1 MKTVALALQKG
12 GVGKSSLSMALA
24 GELAATYGQTVII
37 DGDPQ
42 GNITGQ
48 LHPNIEG
55 KELADLLFD
64 IAEGKAPDLKNA
76 VCKTSFPNLSIIPTA
91 GLDGRLR
98 LYSETLA
105 SGNPWAVDDLVKEL
119 AAWGFKY
126 CIIDTSPSF
135 SPLEKSIL
143 LATDECL
150 TPVMGDVYG
159 QDGLTIFSENLQ
171 QLRKSQRS
179 ERPRYSRII
188 FNAYDKR
195 ITGHERILETLK
207 SGADGMELYCFPT
220 DPIYRRAQDS
230 NTVIQALTGAKEATR
245 AELSRLAKSIY

>member
-1 MKTVALALQKG
+1 MKTVCFSLQKG

-24 GELAATYGQTVII
+24 GELAVTYGPTVLI

-48 LHPNIEG
+48 LYPIIEN

-64 IAEGKAPDLKNA
+64 IAEGKAPNLKEA
-76 VCKTSFPNLSIIPTA
+76 VHKTSFPNLSIIQTA

-105 SGNPWAVDDLVKEL
+105 NSNPWAMDELIKEL
-119 AAWGFKY
+119 VSWGFKY
-126 CIIDTSPSF
+126 CVIDTSPAF
-135 SPLEKSIL
+135 GPLEQSIL
-143 LATDECL
+143 LSVDECL
-150 TPVMGDVYG
+150 TPLMGDVYG
-159 QDGLTIFSENLQ
+159 QDGLQIFAENLK
-171 QLRKSQRS
+171 QLRKRQRS
-179 ERPRYSRII
+179 EKPHYNRII

-195 ITGHERILETLK
+195 ISSHDRILDALK
-207 SGADGMELYCFPT
+207 LNAEGMQLYCFPT
-220 DPIYRRAQDS
+220 DPVYRRAQDAS
-230 NTVIQALTGAKEATR
+230 TVIQALSGAKEATR

>member
-1 MKTVALALQKG
+1 MKTITLALQKG

-24 GELAATYGQTVII
+24 GELATAYGSTVII

-48 LHPNIEG
+48 LYPNIDN

-64 IAEGKAPDLKNA
+64 IADGKAPDLQTA
-76 VCKTSFPNLSIIPTA
+76 VQKTSFPNLSIVPTA

-105 SGNPWAVDDLVKEL
+105 SSNPWAMDDLAKEL
-119 AAWGFKY
+119 ATWGFKY
-126 CIIDTSPSF
+126 CIIDTSPAF
-135 SPLEKSIL
+135 GPLEKSIL
-143 LATDECL
+143 LAADECL

-159 QDGLTIFSENLQ
+159 QDGLQIFAENLK
-171 QLRKSQRS
+171 QLRKSQRA
-179 ERPRYSRII
+179 EKPHYNRII

-195 ITGHERILETLK
+195 ITGHERILETLRTN
-207 SGADGMELYCFPT
+207 AEGMELYCFPT
-220 DPIYRRAQDS
+220 DPIYRRAQDAS
-230 NTVIQALTGAKEATR
+230 TVIQSLPGAKEATR